1 MSVLSQSPA
10 APARTADDGQFV
22 PGHTPFPGT
31 ELVDRAHVFSVPGYR
46 APARQTPKLVLVSFV
61 CLLLSP
67 VVAIVLVNQ
76 FPVAAL
82 FPLPLLLAPTL
93 AWLARKQVHQPG
105 RGGAQLNHFTLV
117 VGLTVLL
124 VAVLVVITAYLT
136 A

>member
-1 MSVLSQSPA
+1 
-10 APARTADDGQFV
+10 APAPTRPADEGEFV

-46 APARQTPKLVLVSFV
+46 APARHTPQLVLVAFV
-61 CLLLSP
+61 SLLLSP
-67 VVAIVLVNQ
+67 IVAIVLVNQ
-76 FPVAAL
+76 IAVAAL

-93 AWLARKQVHQPG
+93 AWLARKQVQRPG

-124 VAVLVVITAYLT
+124 VATLIVITAYLT
-136 A
+136 AS